1 MFVESV
7 TAPREIWQLWSNR
20 LRLFSE
26 PPVALVAAVAWD
38 TGDGSITNL
47 NVWDDASA
55 IGDFYL
61 ERVQAVAQAEGQP
74 DYKPVRHGNPVAA
87 YFRGPSGS

>member
-26 PPVALVAAVAWD
+26 PPSALVATIAWD

-61 ERVQAVAQAEGQP
+61 ERVQAVVQAEGQP
-74 DYKPVRHGNPVAA
+74 DYKPVRHGDPVAA
-87 YFRGPSGS
+87 YFRGPSGN

>member
-7 TAPREIWQLWSNR
+7 TAPREIWQHWSNR
-20 LRLFSE
+20 LRLLSE
-26 PPVALVAAVAWD
+26 PPAALVATVAWD
-38 TGDGSITNL
+38 TGDGSITSL

-61 ERVQAVAQAEGQP
+61 ERVQAVVQAEGQP

-87 YFRGPSGS
+87 YFRGPSGN